1 MRRGLNIRKYRSRR
15 ISSLRFPLSYLMTFL
30 AVLVAMIIIWT
41 VLFSKT
47 PVLDFINGVIKSTVK
62 VILLLFKSGKSYSSD
77 GRRRICIFFCKNL
90 FTFRIQGSNFLAL
103 RTKQNEKKMGA
114 TVNKS
119 QLFYASC
126 VSLIVTAMTFAI
138 RAGILTEL
146 SQTFSLTETELGFVN
161 SMAFLGFPIA
171 MLIGGLV
178 YNQVGSKRMMYA
190 AFICHLLGLVLTI
203 TAGGF
208 IGLLVSTFFIGFA
221 NGCVEAACN
230 PLIADM
236 YHENKTTMLN
246 KFHVWFPGGIVIGS
260 LVAFAMDGMNWQYQ
274 IAVMIIPTLIYGYL
288 IFSAKFPE
296 SENIESNTS
305 ENIKGLFNPLFIFIA
320 ICMTL
325 TATSEFGATQW
336 VERLLGKA
344 GANPMLILAFV
355 FGVMAIGR
363 YFAGG
368 LVNRL
373 NTSGLLFTSAI
384 LTTLGIY
391 MLSISTG
398 GMVYVAALIFAIGI
412 CYFWPTM
419 IGFTAENIPK
429 TGALGMSLVG
439 GAGMFAMSIWNPI
452 IGQWLD
458 GNRIEALG
466 ITGEQIEERL
476 ELFKEALASGDDAAN
491 AIELAAGQAT
501 LGNLAIFPAIL
512 IVLFGGL
519 YFYMENRKIA

>member
-1 MRRGLNIRKYRSRR
+1 MEKIPS
-15 ISSLRFPLSYLMTFL
+15 F
-30 AVLVAMIIIWT
+30 
-41 VLFSKT
+41 
-47 PVLDFINGVIKSTVK
+47 
-62 VILLLFKSGKSYSSD
+62 
-77 GRRRICIFFCKNL
+77 
-90 FTFRIQGSNFLAL
+90 
-103 RTKQNEKKMGA
+103 RTKQNEKIMSG

-178 YNQVGSKRMMYA
+178 YNQVGAKRMMYA
-190 AFICHLLGLVLTI
+190 AFICHVLGLVLTI

-208 IGLLVSTFFIGFA
+208 MGLLVSTFFIGFA

-236 YHENKTTMLN
+236 YHDNQTTMLN

-260 LVAFAMDGMNWQYQ
+260 LVAFAMEGMNWQYQ
-274 IAVMIIPTLIYGYL
+274 IGVMLIPTLIYGYMV
-288 IFSAKFPE
+288 FTAKFPE
-296 SENIESNTS
+296 NENIESNTA
-305 ENIKGLFNPLFIFIA
+305 ENIKGLANPLFWFIML
-320 ICMTL
+320 CMTL
-325 TATSEFGATQW
+325 TATSEFGTTQW
-336 VERLLGKA
+336 VDRILGKA
-344 GANPMLILAFV
+344 GADPMLILALV
-355 FGVMAIGR
+355 TGVMALGR

-368 LVNRL
+368 FVHLL
-373 NTSGLLFTSAI
+373 NPSGVLFGSAI

-391 MLSISTG
+391 MLSVSTG
-398 GMVYVAALIFAIGI
+398 GMVYVAAFLFAVGI

-452 IGQWLD
+452 IGKWLD
-458 GNRIEALG
+458 GNRMEQLG
-466 ITGEQIEERL
+466 VSGETGMAKLAE
-476 ELFKEALASGDDAAN
+476 FKDLLASGDEASN
-491 AIELAAGQAT
+491 ALELAAGQAT

-519 YFYMENRKIA
+519 YFYMKNRKPASDMIVKM